1 VNGVSISFQFLLVLD
16 TALENLFSQDVL
28 FTLRRRTEEI
38 GSKLVLTSHLNTTL
52 LNTGDNLLDFSTS
65 HTIAEEEN

>member
-1 VNGVSISFQFLLVLD
+1 MNGVSISFQFLLVLD